1 MPISEPEA
9 AKTAIMPLYAWAAVG
24 EMLPAVVPVI
34 PTSAL
39 RAFRMQFR
47 CTVVFNHYKPNARA
61 KKGELA
67 RDVGC
72 CFDIAKM
79 RGVQRTL
86 WDFLKILGV
95 RRIFYDR

>member
-9 AKTAIMPLYAWAAVG
+9 AKAAIMPLYAWAAVG

-39 RAFRMQFR
+39 RAFGVQFR

-61 KKGELA
+61 REKRRACA
-67 RDVGC
+67 RCWVLLRYRQDEGGSAHAMGFLEDPRC
-72 CFDIAKM
+72 PEDI
-79 RGVQRTL
+79 L
-86 WDFLKILGV
+86 
-95 RRIFYDR
+95 